1 MSEALSRFAYDPLLA
16 LLFLSLALGGA
27 WALLLVLGKLGG
39 QFAEVAG
46 SSSQKLGSLQGLRG
60 VLAFSVVAHHAC
72 CWYFYSQSG
81 TWWTGRSVVF
91 DRLADFGVIQFFY
104 LSGFLFWRK
113 LMRRGRVTAGQFYLS
128 RLIRIGP
135 VYYVAVSAA
144 VGLGLAFNGFEL
156 QVPMRSLL
164 ASLLP
169 WLLFSIGGRP
179 EVNHADILRITC
191 GVTWT
196 LALEW
201 LFYLSLPFLAWFA
214 SKAWRLVVYAAAFGT
229 LFLLSRHV
237 RGGTAEATGLYAAGS
252 MAAEYAKFMLI
263 GFGGGL
269 LVAATEE
276 PLRERLRSLGR
287 SRNWIV
293 LACYVG
299 YLMIPGIAGLG
310 QVLLLGAFALVV
322 QGADL
327 FGILVRPSTLLL
339 GAVSYPA
346 YLVHGMVFYGAMRLR
361 GGMQAVPV
369 GSYMAET
376 VACLAAI
383 LLVATALHLFVERP
397 TMRLSERIAHTESVP
412 QTAGR

>member
-1 MSEALSRFAYDPLLA
+1 MSEALSQFAYDPLLA
-16 LLFLSLALGGA
+16 LLFLALALGGA
-27 WALLLVLGKLGG
+27 RALLLLFGKLGG
-39 QFAEVAG
+39 RFADVVG
-46 SSSQKLGSLQGLRG
+46 PSSQKLASLQGLRG

-81 TWWTGRSVVF
+81 VWWTGRSVLF
-91 DRLADFGVIQFFY
+91 DHLADFGVIQFFY

-113 LMRRGRVTAGQFYLS
+113 LIKRGRVPAGNFYLS
-128 RLIRIGP
+128 RFIRIGP

-144 VGLGLAFNGFEL
+144 IGLGLAFSGFQL
-156 QVPMRSLL
+156 QVPAWSLMT
-164 ASLLP
+164 SLLP

-214 SKAWRLVVYAAAFGT
+214 RRAWRLVVYAAAFGA
-229 LFLLSRHV
+229 LFLLSRHL
-237 RGGTAEATGLYAAGS
+237 RGAMAAPTGLCAAAS

-263 GFGGGL
+263 GFGGGM
-269 LVAATEE
+269 LVAATEGT
-276 PLRERLRSLGR
+276 LRERLRSLDR

-293 LACYVG
+293 LACYVA
-299 YLMIPGIAGLG
+299 YLVIPGIAGLG
-310 QVLLLGAFALVV
+310 QVLLLVAFALLV

-339 GAVSYPA
+339 GAISYPA
-346 YLVHGMVFYGAMRLR
+346 YLVHGIVFYAAMRLR
-361 GGMQAVPV
+361 GGMQAVPA

-376 VACLAAI
+376 AACLAAI
-383 LLVATALHLFVERP
+383 LLVATAMHLFVERP
-397 TMRLSERIAHTESVP
+397 TMALSERIARPEH
-412 QTAGR
+412 